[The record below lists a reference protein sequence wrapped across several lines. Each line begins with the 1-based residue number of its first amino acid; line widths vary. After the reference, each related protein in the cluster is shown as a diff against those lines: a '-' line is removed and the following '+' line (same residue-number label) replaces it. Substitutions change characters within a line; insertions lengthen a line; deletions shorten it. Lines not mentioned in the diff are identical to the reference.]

1 MSMVARGFFL
11 QFALY
16 SIAEILGENMEKPAE
31 TPFEKLFLTGLRPD
45 RTDPMVVHPTPE
57 GASPG
62 GGGSRGPNT
71 PIHCGKTTHP
81 TGSDIS
87 VK

>member
-45 RTDPMVVHPTPE
+45 RTDPMVVHPTP
-57 GASPG
+57 GCIPWG
-62 GGGSRGPNT
+62 GGVQRPQHAHPLWKNHPPNWE
-71 PIHCGKTTHP
+71 
-81 TGSDIS
+81 
-87 VK
+87 